1 MAIVAL
7 SGYSE
12 LPRTWQ
18 RALRP
23 QRTERPK
30 RVREFTRAAIRRRA
44 AKVFRFH
51 ITHRQTAGN
60 NGPGRRHKRR

>member
-30 RVREFTRAAIRRRA
+30 RVREFTRAAIRRREK
-44 AKVFRFH
+44 KVFQFH
-51 ITHRQTAGN
+51 ITHRQPTGC